1 MFKTF
6 LNLARCACSLICFV
20 CGGPQCFGGI
30 SLQDLAVEVVMILT
44 CCCSLLYCEGSIM
57 FVQKS

>member
-1 MFKTF
+1 MQFYLLCMWRAIYNALDF
-6 LNLARCACSLICFV
+6 LAGFAL
-20 CGGPQCFGGI
+20 P
-30 SLQDLAVEVVMILT
+30 VEVVMILT